1 MCHEKNFTCT
11 PMNSSNFSHDGIH
24 DTFTNLAAPNYFY
37 EELSRLIA
45 RYERSQ
51 TQFRILNITF
61 VGIKNGHESEI
72 LEMAALLRSVLRGE
86 DLAARL
92 GAYEFGLLINGSDYE
107 SLMQRIEENWFHSV
121 GSKIHLS
128 FKIGEPENGT
138 SALLLLNK
146 MDE

>member
-1 MCHEKNFTCT
+1 
-11 PMNSSNFSHDGIH
+11 MNNSNFSHDGIH
-24 DTFTNLAAPNYFY
+24 DSFTNLAAPNYFY
-37 EELSRLIA
+37 EELNRLIA
-45 RYERSQ
+45 RYERSR
-51 TQFRILNITF
+51 TQFRILNIAF
-61 VGIKNGHESEI
+61 IDIKSGHESEI

-92 GAYEFGLLINGSDYE
+92 GAYEFGLLINGSEYE
-107 SLMQRIEENWFHSV
+107 SLAQRIEENWFNSV
-121 GSKIHLS
+121 GAKVRLS